1 MQYVGQT
8 CRFLKTRFSEHYRR
22 TKKPRKIDNFL
33 YRHFKQTNHST
44 SSISIQPV
52 EKIIYGDNSTKRYR
66 NILRHELELKWIK
79 LLQTPHPLGFNDNIY
94 HEGNISRLPDFD
106 VFSLLDIRKRNN
118 RSHGKRKNGNLK
130 RKNKHVLT
138 LSELSIVLKH
148 SGRHMALS
156 RLVTIS
162 ISSLRNLD
170 IEANKFYD
178 RTHRLYDAVSIDFKS
193 CREEIAGALQE
204 FCNCWCKREHVES
217 NALNSWKLNIF
228 KIIDGRISFYCNNL
242 DLLPPKPKFTFRH
255 LKKGIQEFH
264 RKFVLAPAD
273 KAANNVVVV

>member
-22 TKKPRKIDNFL
+22 TKKPHKIDNFL
-33 YRHFKQTNHST
+33 YRNFKQNNHST

-52 EKIIYGDNSTKRYR
+52 EKITYGDNSTKRYR
-66 NILRHELELKWIK
+66 NNLRHELELKWIK

-106 VFSLLDIRKRNN
+106 VFSYKQ
-118 RSHGKRKNGNLK
+118 SHGKRKNGNLK

-138 LSELSIVLKH
+138 LSELSIILKH

-156 RLVTIS
+156 RLGTLS

-178 RTHRLYDAVSIDFKS
+178 RAHRL
-193 CREEIAGALQE
+193 
-204 FCNCWCKREHVES
+204 
-217 NALNSWKLNIF
+217 
-228 KIIDGRISFYCNNL
+228 
-242 DLLPPKPKFTFRH
+242 
-255 LKKGIQEFH
+255 
-264 RKFVLAPAD
+264 
-273 KAANNVVVV
+273 